1 MIDLAVIGCTFTAT
15 NRLPPTIYIY
25 IYVSVC
31 ISQYKLLTTDA
42 QENIEEAV
50 AKATARAYFRE
61 KRISGKPIVSLS
73 DRISL
78 LIRFAFG

>member
-1 MIDLAVIGCTFTAT
+1 MIDLAVIGCAFTAT
-15 NRLPPTIYIY
+15 NRLPPTIY

-73 DRISL
+73 GRISL